1 MRRRKSSILRQ
12 DGLIQDAEKRYLRG
26 EMTIEQFEDYVGIML
41 KDADEHPEFERAI
54 LGERNPM
61 LVTRG

>member
-1 MRRRKSSILRQ
+1 
-12 DGLIQDAEKRYLRG
+12 LIQDAEKRYLRG

-54 LGERNPM
+54 LGVRNPM